1 MKHYNITYAQW
12 RLYELIE
19 ATARK
24 KAVSKQIIFDEQF
37 FKDFLETF
45 FQHVNGNER
54 RPELLEPYWPGI
66 SDTFRSML
74 DHNYP
79 NIISDLIKI
88 YKKRNEIKQALAE
101 EEAELEQ
108 KNKLNVDTPRVI
120 MDIKEGSRRMIIT
133 SDGILTVEYNRLKRG
148 IKQTV
153 REEHSSSLLLDMVIE
168 KCGGGFANE
177 EDI

>member
-45 FQHVNGNER
+45 FQHVNGNGNER
-54 RPELLEPYWPGI
+54 KVELLEPYWPGI
-66 SDTFRSML
+66 TDTFSHMCS
-74 DHNYP
+74 H
-79 NIISDLIKI
+79 NIIDNLIKI
-88 YKKRNEIKQALAE
+88 YKKRNEIKQALAD
-101 EEAELEQ
+101 EEAELKQ

-168 KCGGGFANE
+168 KCGGGFAS
-177 EDI
+177 EDDI